1 MPALSELPIDL
12 IERVPGDRP
21 ERREWAIV
29 EFLIEPGVELKSEAG
44 LKALSIPSGEAPGG
58 WRRWEDQTS
67 VRVGGAAWDT
77 AMRAPKYGAI
87 TVPLTVPSI
96 GECGGRVPRG

>member
-12 IERVPGDRP
+12 IERVPGDRS
-21 ERREWAIV
+21 ERRGWDIV
-29 EFLIEPGVELKSEAG
+29 EFLIEPGVELQSEAG
-44 LKALSIPSGEAPGG
+44 LKALSLPSGEAPGG

-67 VRVGGAAWDT
+67 VHVGGAAWDT

-96 GECGGRVPRG
+96 GERGGRVPRG